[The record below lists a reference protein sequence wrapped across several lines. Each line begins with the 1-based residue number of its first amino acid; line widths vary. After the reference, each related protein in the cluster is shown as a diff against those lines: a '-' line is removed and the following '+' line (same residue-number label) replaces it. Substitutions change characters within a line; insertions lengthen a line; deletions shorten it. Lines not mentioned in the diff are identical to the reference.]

1 MKDGGWLDKF
11 DVPEAQNGIEGTM
24 GGLTDIG
31 FNYNGAWG
39 GPSMAMGGSMPGAV
53 GFTYARTGGIPS
65 NGPYA
70 KKTKASAQNGKEMK
84 FYQEGLDWKPRN
96 ISRDGSEI
104 PQAQMGTMVTPLNF
118 SKPIGTL
125 EGVSEV
131 MSAPARTATYLL
143 TGKYQDPSQAL
154 GIKNPVGAFV
164 TDAILDPTNLLGIG
178 VAGKVAKAATK
189 TAGKV
194 VKAADKVATAI
205 GKPVVEAGQYID
217 KKFIYPRVFKK
228 EMEELKK
235 VHELAPKRYNSPE
248 AAPRINQVLGID
260 PKNIQQPALT
270 FEPHIGSHYSSLF
283 NNINIDLRQAKNLRK
298 KQLLSP
304 KSIYEHEYGHF
315 LQRESNRHSED
326 FAKEVSDYEKEVA
339 KYNSPENQKILK
351 DPSLWLNNK
360 DAVLF
365 SPGIKPIPASRPT
378 KIDLA
383 SNKVFDRQKGL
394 GVLPD
399 KGVMNLENALDNS
412 SYFTHRNVEQMPFLR
427 EMRQSMLDKKYI
439 KDYYEPISQETISRF
454 IQENPKNRI
463 ASFTSSSNA
472 KRMEGLEKLFRNLP
486 AIVPAI
492 GVGAAA
498 TVEQKKKGGK
508 IKKDDN
514 GYWNPENW
522 GEPVEIGSN
531 EITMQGVYE
540 PLLGVSDTGDVQYME
555 PGQDYKFKGNKVT
568 EYPIAQEGIKTSAN
582 PYFKSAKER
591 DAYRQRLKEVSEQ
604 ALSVGSDEDLLIGTS
619 YHNIDEGNNCIN
631 GICGLNRRAGITYNK
646 PTDVDRFLSGE
657 KFAQAVAKGDEDY
670 YQVDGNFQIG
680 DHMMYRKKKGT
691 ASHNKIIY
699 DSFVNNQGEKVYKVI
714 DNAGGKQMKTDNYTE
729 SELKKMQLEGG
740 GGYDK
745 VNIYRP
751 GYSID
756 KTLIEKERLERTSPE
771 ARKALADRAE
781 RIAWETSNNPG
792 YKYSIRKDS
801 EYYNDQPEGMQKFI
815 EFANDD
821 KKINKLVEKLGVD
834 KGVIHDELLNTFGE
848 LGQENKWEDR
858 TFGGTGGIENT
869 IEKIFKPK
877 SWSIGPGQ
885 IKFNTID
892 PELKQKFNIKK
903 PKDLYDFDKI
913 IPLMTAMNIKNR
925 KYMENQGKDLSTK
938 LIGKPGVGADEL
950 EGGVGRW
957 TPYMYRGKLSNPV
970 SIANEEIAGSDL
982 YGQELTDKRNS
993 IIRDKASL
1001 FDKGSYASNVFE
1013 NIDKNL
1019 ERTLPG
1025 EYFYLPQEMQ
1035 PIKITAKKKKKNG
1048 GWLEKY
1054 K

>member
-1 MKDGGWLDKF
+1 MANKIKCTCGHSWNKSDSSKKDATVCHVCGKNNMKDGGWLDKY

-53 GFTYARTGGIPS
+53 GFTYARTQGIPS
-65 NGPYA
+65 EGPYA
-70 KKTKASAQNGKEMK
+70 KKTKASAQDGTDVKKPRTDMLTMDEYRVQKAKQSTVTKAEPKRSTASKALAIASNPMTALSYKVKGQDIPENFERGERNRLDYAMDIINPFSYIDQARQVKEDINRGNLLSAGVGALGLIPGEGAVGRSSGKFIHNKKGVSLKDLEGTINYHLGEGLGIKKGSENLTVKIRPEDLYPEIHVAETAPKFTIDLYNEGRLSGFIGLDKLRTGEYDIPGKKGTIYTKTADYPYQFSRRGEDALKGSGISGEFNKALTNALRDHELGRLYSSTRHTDEGLARWKNLVKKGKAIEVAPKRFKLLQNGGEMK

-96 ISRDGSEI
+96 ISRDGSI
-104 PQAQMGTMVTPLNF
+104 T
-118 SKPIGTL
+118 
-125 EGVSEV
+125 
-131 MSAPARTATYLL
+131 
-143 TGKYQDPSQAL
+143 
-154 GIKNPVGAFV
+154 
-164 TDAILDPTNLLGIG
+164 
-178 VAGKVAKAATK
+178 
-189 TAGKV
+189 
-194 VKAADKVATAI
+194 
-205 GKPVVEAGQYID
+205 
-217 KKFIYPRVFKK
+217 
-228 EMEELKK
+228 
-235 VHELAPKRYNSPE
+235 
-248 AAPRINQVLGID
+248 
-260 PKNIQQPALT
+260 
-270 FEPHIGSHYSSLF
+270 
-283 NNINIDLRQAKNLRK
+283 
-298 KQLLSP
+298 
-304 KSIYEHEYGHF
+304 
-315 LQRESNRHSED
+315 
-326 FAKEVSDYEKEVA
+326 
-339 KYNSPENQKILK
+339 
-351 DPSLWLNNK
+351 
-360 DAVLF
+360 
-365 SPGIKPIPASRPT
+365 
-378 KIDLA
+378 
-383 SNKVFDRQKGL
+383 
-394 GVLPD
+394 
-399 KGVMNLENALDNS
+399 
-412 SYFTHRNVEQMPFLR
+412 
-427 EMRQSMLDKKYI
+427 
-439 KDYYEPISQETISRF
+439 
-454 IQENPKNRI
+454 
-463 ASFTSSSNA
+463 
-472 KRMEGLEKLFRNLP
+472 
-486 AIVPAI
+486 
-492 GVGAAA
+492 
-498 TVEQKKKGGK
+498 
-508 IKKDDN
+508 KDDN

-540 PLLGVSDTGDVQYME
+540 PLLGISDTGDVQYME

-604 ALSVGSDEDLLIGTS
+604 ALSVGSDKDLLIGTS

-699 DSFVNNQGEKVYKVI
+699 DSFVNDQGEKVYKVI

>member
-1 MKDGGWLDKF
+1 MANKIKCTCGHSWNKSDSSKKDVTVCHICGKNNMKDGGWLDKF

-104 PQAQMGTMVTPLNF
+104 PQAQLGLHMLTPDYSQVGENIMEMLSVPQKALTKLF
-118 SKPIGTL
+118 S
-125 EGVSEV
+125 
-131 MSAPARTATYLL
+131 
-143 TGKYQDPSQAL
+143 GKYQTPSEAM
-154 GIKNPVGAFV
+154 GIKNKAGAIA
-164 TDAILDPTNLLGIG
+164 TDILLDPANLVGGTAATKIAKG
-178 VAGKVAKAATK
+178 VKAAKVAKAVNKVDNKELVNTINKNLAKGMGVKKQDIPLSVGLMKDEEGFLQLNTYLGDELAGNINLRQNQVRPKTILENIIGRKTK
-189 TAGKV
+189 T
-194 VKAADKVATAI
+194 
-205 GKPVVEAGQYID
+205 PID
-217 KKFIYPRVFKK
+217 KFDNTVGYSKYRDYPFGNMKYSDDDIVGEFNERI
-228 EMEELKK
+228 
-235 VHELAPKRYNSPE
+235 PKQFYNSGISGE
-248 AAPRINQVLGID
+248 FNKAINETL
-260 PKNIQQPALT
+260 
-270 FEPHIGSHYSSLF
+270 
-283 NNINIDLRQAKNLRK
+283 
-298 KQLLSP
+298 
-304 KSIYEHEYGHF
+304 KS
-315 LQRESNRHSED
+315 
-326 FAKEVSDYEKEVA
+326 
-339 KYNSPENQKILK
+339 
-351 DPSLWLNNK
+351 
-360 DAVLF
+360 
-365 SPGIKPIPASRPT
+365 
-378 KIDLA
+378 
-383 SNKVFDRQKGL
+383 KGL
-394 GVLPD
+394 G
-399 KGVMNLENALDNS
+399 NLLSDRSGLQS
-412 SYFTHRNVEQMPFLR
+412 SLG
-427 EMRQSMLDKKYI
+427 KK
-439 KDYYEPISQETISRF
+439 RW
-454 IQENPKNRI
+454 
-463 ASFTSSSNA
+463 
-472 KRMEGLEKLFRNLP
+472 EKLVEKGLAENIGNNLYKM
-486 AIVPAI
+486 
-492 GVGAAA
+492 
-498 TVEQKKKGGK
+498 KKQGGN